1 MKNYRRNY
9 SKYTLD
15 DMERELVRL
24 ANSLLNDQR
33 HTANSHDAL
42 ELKRLL
48 TLMVDLYRQGENTS
62 VRNEQL
68 IFE

>member
-9 SKYTLD
+9 SKYTLN
-15 DMERELVRL
+15 DMEHELVRL

-33 HTANSHDAL
+33 HTTKSHDAL

-48 TLMVDLYRQGENTS
+48 TLMIDLYRQGENTS
-62 VRNEQL
+62 VGNAEL
-68 IFE
+68 NFE